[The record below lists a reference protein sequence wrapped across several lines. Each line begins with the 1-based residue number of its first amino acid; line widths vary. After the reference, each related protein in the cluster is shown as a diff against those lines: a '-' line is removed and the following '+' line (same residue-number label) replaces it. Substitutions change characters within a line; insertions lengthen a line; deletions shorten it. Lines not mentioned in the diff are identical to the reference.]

1 MSEAG
6 STSNGNG
13 RGAFY
18 RLMRTLHA
26 YFSAVAFLA
35 LLFFSATGIL
45 LNHPEWM
52 PEHEAALQTQN
63 FSLDPTTLQHANAQ
77 NSEAQIAT
85 LAAAVA
91 SHGALGRF
99 STGEI
104 IDTEAL
110 LRFEG
115 PRGSSTASVD
125 LHTGAVEI
133 EVERADAVSMLNDL
147 HRGKNAGPAW
157 KLVIDVV
164 GVLTIAMSLI
174 GFVIFFS
181 LRFRLVT
188 SMALV
193 AAGAAAMAAVYFAFV
208 A

>member
-1 MSEAG
+1 MSETGAK
-6 STSNGNG
+6 SNGNT

-18 RLMRTLHA
+18 RLMRTLHG

-35 LLFFSATGIL
+35 LLFFAATGIL

-52 PEHEAALQTQN
+52 PQHEAALQTQT
-63 FSLDPTTLQHANAQ
+63 FVLDDATLQRANAQ
-77 NSEAQIAT
+77 SGEAQIAT

-91 SHGALGRF
+91 AHGTVGAF

-104 IDTEAL
+104 IDTDAM

-115 PRGSSTASVD
+115 PRGSSTATVD
-125 LHTGAVEI
+125 LHTGAVELD
-133 EVERADAVSMLNDL
+133 VERADAVSLLNDL
-147 HRGKNAGPAW
+147 HRGKNAGAAW
-157 KLVIDVV
+157 KLVIDLV
-164 GVLTIAMSLI
+164 GGLTIAMSLI

-193 AAGAAAMAAVYFAFV
+193 AAGAAAMVAIYFAFM